1 MILIFKHLNVYFQQN
16 KLMQQN
22 ALMTSK
28 DEIFGLLTQN
38 VGLDQGTWPLIGG
51 SGN

>member
-1 MILIFKHLNVYFQQN
+1 
-16 KLMQQN
+16 MQQN

-51 SGN
+51 SGNLFSFLLTLTSQ